1 MRLGEQ
7 SSLQIPDSVSLREP
21 SSSVHAMERWK
32 RTVDGADSAAE
43 DGTVQKRQRTDRFVA
58 GPARS
63 RPAPPLPPPPRKLAA
78 SEIFAGSGVLS
89 RELRRRG
96 VSTWTCDSDPVC
108 EADDTSDVLDLAD
121 AYCADDDIVFFAPE
135 CRTWS
140 NLSGGLHRTR
150 ERIEGFT
157 DAARRANRELEKCIT
172 IMEHTNRANTRAIFC
187 LENPAA
193 LMRHHP
199 LVKERLE
206 RGLGLTRLTLC
217 MCKFAT
223 VDNLH
228 HQKPTDLWTNSKSII
243 NLFKDGSFMCKK
255 AGPTCEVGYGRHNHT
270 RPEPGSGDRA
280 RNAARYPDALA
291 ALLAR
296 LRITDARRDDARRS
310 GSAARRSRVLPPAP
324 PLRPVPADWHSSG
337 SLDVQAILRYR
348 ERLYGHHV
356 AVPGGFWP
364 DADDDWKDLLFK
376 CEIRGFTCNFTFTGA
391 GASLRNGLGE
401 GVAFQIFDVKYR
413 HQYACAATD
422 LVAFMA
428 THGIDPSDAL
438 FA

>member
-32 RTVDGADSAAE
+32 RTVDGADSDDE

-172 IMEHTNRANTRAIFC
+172 TVSYTH
-187 LENPAA
+187 
-193 LMRHHP
+193 
-199 LVKERLE
+199 
-206 RGLGLTRLTLC
+206 LTL
-217 MCKFAT
+217 
-223 VDNLH
+223 
-228 HQKPTDLWTNSKSII
+228 PT
-243 NLFKDGSFMCKK
+243 K
-255 AGPTCEVGYGRHNHT
+255 A
-270 RPEPGSGDRA
+270 
-280 RNAARYPDALA
+280 
-291 ALLAR
+291 
-296 LRITDARRDDARRS
+296 
-310 GSAARRSRVLPPAP
+310 
-324 PLRPVPADWHSSG
+324 
-337 SLDVQAILRYR
+337 
-348 ERLYGHHV
+348 
-356 AVPGGFWP
+356 
-364 DADDDWKDLLFK
+364 
-376 CEIRGFTCNFTFTGA
+376 
-391 GASLRNGLGE
+391 
-401 GVAFQIFDVKYR
+401 
-413 HQYACAATD
+413 
-422 LVAFMA
+422 
-428 THGIDPSDAL
+428 
-438 FA
+438 